1 MTACGNPALQLG
13 RFLLFVLLCL
23 PVAAARAQSPP
34 DQMFLRGYLEALFD
48 NRFPGLGLRVGR
60 LEPQRDGGGT
70 VTLGAAT
77 CLGPS
82 QKREIE
88 RLVLATGRV
97 QAVAWDPSA
106 DCAVA
111 GQPPP
116 AADAGPTPRA
126 AVELYALPERELFE
140 PLIAD
145 PRQPRFSMSY
155 QRYKTPAEKFN
166 AAAFGEYF
174 GFASG
179 FLGRGGASQIGIQ
192 AAVFALFNLDAP
204 SGDLINADDWV
215 GFPLSDRRGPW
226 SYLVRLYHQS
236 SHLGDEFILGNPSVE
251 RVNLSHED
259 LEGLVSY
266 EWEHWR
272 LYAAGAVTCFA
283 ASRTSNPPIC
293 MPAWSMS
300 SRARSGGS
308 ISWPRPISARAR
320 SSTGG
325 AAVPI
330 RRGSNSRPAARAACG

>member
-1 MTACGNPALQLG
+1 VRVEIVLMTACGNPALQLG

-60 LEPQRDGGGT
+60 LEPQRNGGGT

-166 AAAFGEYF
+166 AAAVAFGEYF

-251 RVNLSHED
+251 RVNLSYED

-300 SRARSGGS
+300 SH
-308 ISWPRPISARAR
+308 ARALWGLDFMAAADFRASEELDWWR
-320 SSTGG
+320 SRSY
-325 AAVPI
+325 
-330 RRGSNSRPAARAACG
+330 